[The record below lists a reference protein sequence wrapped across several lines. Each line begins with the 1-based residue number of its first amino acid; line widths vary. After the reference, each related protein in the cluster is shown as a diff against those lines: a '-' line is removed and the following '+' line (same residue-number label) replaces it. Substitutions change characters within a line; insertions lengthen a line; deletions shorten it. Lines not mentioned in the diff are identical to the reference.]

1 MPLAYHPTVR
11 LVRIVSIVAAAGLL
25 ASHAVASNARP
36 AKLPKPTTDTSR
48 NWAGYAVTSKTGHRT
63 SFTSVA
69 ATWKQPKVQCDRDGS
84 RAAVWVGIGGYGDGP
99 GSLMQIGTNTDCRAG
114 RPSYTT
120 FYEVTPAYAVIVRG
134 LEVRAGDVMRAE
146 VVIDD
151 QGTAHFQID
160 NRTTFRRFTV
170 PVAVRSPD
178 LSSAEWI
185 AEAPTNC
192 AGRCG
197 SPPLANFGSVCV
209 LPPDHGRGLTPGNDS
224 RRRLERDR
232 REPGAYEPSCV
243 HHRLDRGRGAE
254 GALGGRRL
262 VRARLAAAR
271 SSLSGT
277 ADGYDAKR
285 PSRRGTFPVMRPAGI
300 EPATSCSGGTRS
312 IP

>member
-1 MPLAYHPTVR
+1 LSGIPGRILSLAYHPTVK
-11 LVRIVSIVAAAGLL
+11 LVRIVSIVAAAAGLL
-25 ASHAVASNARP
+25 ASHAVASNASP
-36 AKLPKPTTDTSR
+36 AELPKLATDTSR

-69 ATWKQPKVQCDRDGS
+69 ATWTQPKVQCDRDGS
-84 RAAVWVGIGGYGDGP
+84 RAAFWVGIGGYGDGP

-114 RPSYTT
+114 TPSYTT

-170 PVAVRSPD
+170 PVTVRSPD

-197 SPPLANFGSVCV
+197 SPPLANFGSVSFS
-209 LPPDHGRGLTPGNDS
+209 RLTTVGD
-224 RRRLERDR
+224 
-232 REPGAYEPSCV
+232 
-243 HHRLDRGRGAE
+243 
-254 GALGGRRL
+254 
-262 VRARLAAAR
+262 
-271 SSLSGT
+271 
-277 ADGYDAKR
+277 
-285 PSRRGTFPVMRPAGI
+285 SRRGTILDAGWKATAVSLVPTSRHVYITGSTAGAAPKALSAGGGSFKLVWQPHAARFPEQPTATTPSDPLVAGHF
-300 EPATSCSGGTRS
+300 R
-312 IP
+312 